1 MKLLWLCNMVP
12 GDVKKAI
19 TGKVGNGLWV
29 DHVLTDLRAC
39 EDITIR
45 ILCPYSAETAG
56 QLDARCS
63 YRTFLTKLPYQY
75 LTELETAFAR
85 ELESFQ
91 PDVIHSWGVEYAHTL
106 AMVNAAEKTGFLP
119 HMAVSI
125 QGLCCYIAQHYCE
138 GIPELVQRES
148 TFRDFLRQDNIR
160 QQQKKFVLRGELEK
174 KALEKVS
181 HIIGRT
187 HWDRGC
193 TAAIHPAAQY
203 HLCNETMRQPFYQDS
218 WQYEICRKHQ
228 IFAPGCSYT
237 VKGFHHMLTAFAQI
251 LKEYPDATLTLP
263 GRSYLKVSPL
273 RRTSYQKY
281 LAKLT
286 RRYGLEDKIQFL
298 GSLDAEGMKQ
308 AYLNANVFVMPST
321 IENSPNVLGEAMLL
335 GVPCVAADVGGV
347 TSLITHEREGFVYQ
361 STAPYMLAHFV
372 TQAFAMEEKAANMG
386 VEARKHAQK
395 SHDPEKNL
403 QDLLDI
409 YEKIR
414 K

>member
-19 TGKVGNGLWV
+19 TGKAGNGLWV
-29 DHVLTDLRAC
+29 DHVLTGLRSQA
-39 EDITIR
+39 DITIR
-45 ILCPYSAETAG
+45 ILCPYSAATEG
-56 QLDARCS
+56 QLDAYCS

-75 LTELETAFAR
+75 LPELEKDFAR

-119 HMAVSI
+119 HMAISI
-125 QGLCCYIAQHYCE
+125 QGLCCYIAEHYVE
-138 GIPELVQRES
+138 GIPYCVQRRN
-148 TFRDFLRQDNIR
+148 TFRDFLRHDNIY

-174 KALEKVS
+174 KALKKVS

-193 TAAIHPAAQY
+193 TAAIHPEAAY
-203 HLCNETMRQPFYQDS
+203 YLCNETLREPFYRDS
-218 WQYEICRKHQ
+218 WQYETCRKHR
-228 IFAPGCSYT
+228 IFAPSCSYT
-237 VKGFHHMLTAFAQI
+237 VKGFHHLLKAFAQI
-251 LKEYPDATLTLP
+251 AAAYPDAVLAVP
-263 GRSYLKVSPL
+263 GRSYLKVNPL
-273 RRTSYQKY
+273 KRNSYQKY

-286 RRYGLEDKIQFL
+286 RMYGLEDKIEFL
-298 GSLDAEGMKQ
+298 GSLDADGMKQ
-308 AYLNANVFVMPST
+308 AFLDANVFVMPST
-321 IENSPNVLGEAMLL
+321 IENSPNALGEAMLL

-347 TSLITHEREGFVYQ
+347 TTLMTHEKEGFVYQ

-372 TQAFAMEEKAANMG
+372 SQVFAMEEKAEQMG
-386 VEARKHAQK
+386 TEARKHALK
-395 SHDPEKNL
+395 THDPEKNL

-409 YEKIR
+409 YETIR